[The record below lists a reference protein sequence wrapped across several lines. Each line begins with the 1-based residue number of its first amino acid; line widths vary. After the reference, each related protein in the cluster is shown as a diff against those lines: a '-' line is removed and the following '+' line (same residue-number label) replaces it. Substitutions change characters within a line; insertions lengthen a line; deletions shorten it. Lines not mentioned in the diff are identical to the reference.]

1 MPEDI
6 SHKLVIGISS
16 RALFDLTTS
25 NRIFEE
31 EGIDKY
37 REFQLAH
44 EDDIL
49 APGSGFALVKKLL
62 NINQFGDFTE
72 VILLSRNSADS
83 GLRIFNSIEHYGLD
97 ISRAAFTNG
106 SRRYPY
112 VKAFGM
118 DLFLSTSPEDVIHT
132 LEQGNAAAT
141 LLPSPPDQVD
151 KDEQLRIAFD
161 GDAVVFSDEAERI
174 FQDSGLA
181 AFHQSERNRTHE
193 PLDNGPFQGF
203 LMALHDIQSHFSPED
218 CPIRTALV
226 TARSAPAHARV
237 IRTLRQWG
245 IRMDEAFFLGG
256 IKKTEFLKAFKADI
270 YFDDHPTHIASA
282 QSHVAAAHVPH
293 GINNPSSENDP
304 PAQEE

>member
-25 NRIFEE
+25 NDIFEE
-31 EGIDKY
+31 QGIEKY
-37 REFQLAH
+37 REYQLAH
-44 EDDIL
+44 ENDIL
-49 APGSGFALVKKLL
+49 PPGSGFNLVRKLL
-62 NINQFGDFTE
+62 NINQFGDFAE

-83 GLRIFNSIEHYGLD
+83 GLRIFNSIEHYNLN
-97 ISRAAFTNG
+97 ITRAAFTNG

-112 VKAFGM
+112 IKAFGV
-118 DLFLSTSPEDVIHT
+118 DLFLSTSKDDVVHT
-132 LEQGNAAAT
+132 LNQGNAAAT
-141 LLPSPPDQVD
+141 LLPSPPNLQEEND
-151 KDEQLRIAFD
+151 QLRIAFD
-161 GDAVVFSDEAERI
+161 GDAVIFSDEAERI
-174 FQDSGLA
+174 FQSVGLD
-181 AFHQSERNRTHE
+181 AFHQSERNRGHE

-203 LMALHDIQSHFSPED
+203 LMALHDIQQHFSPED

-256 IKKTEFLKAFKADI
+256 IKKTEFLTAFKADI
-270 YFDDHPTHIASA
+270 FFDDQPGHIASA
-282 QSHVAAAHVPH
+282 SEHVTAAHVPH
-293 GINNPSSENDP
+293 GIVNNPIKDTNHD
-304 PAQEE
+304 